1 MERRCGA
8 QTISGNPCK
17 QFLKE
22 NQEHCWHHQ
31 GPQCSVCLGHMNR
44 DTRQLPCN
52 HVFHARCVERW
63 KSSCR
68 ETPTC
73 PMCRTPFDVPVYRCR
88 LIIERVSDGNLN
100 VRDFETSNMLSMIE
114 SFGVTIERG
123 QEMLRTEIHWDV
135 GEEDDLNDELLQL
148 GLPLPEN

>member
-1 MERRCGA
+1 
-8 QTISGNPCK
+8 
-17 QFLKE
+17 
-22 NQEHCWHHQ
+22 
-31 GPQCSVCLGHMNR
+31 
-44 DTRQLPCN
+44 
-52 HVFHARCVERW
+52 
-63 KSSCR
+63 
-68 ETPTC
+68 
-73 PMCRTPFDVPVYRCR
+73 MCRTPFDVPVYRCR